1 MKRARRV
8 AARLITLAGVSA
20 GLTLSACGFSFAGI
34 APPLPH
40 SELVGWISIIFAG
53 IMGGLALLTA
63 LHRLFF
69 MPWLTAATSELK
81 REQDKQNAAHRE
93 MIESTLREIGDGFA
107 GLIDRH
113 RTEPEPHP
121 AISATERSILAR
133 LDSASQKLS
142 DLVREREDAERKRA
156 EWGVEQ

>member
-1 MKRARRV
+1 MRRG
-8 AARLITLAGVSA
+8 AAQLITLAGVSA
-20 GLTLSACGFSFAGI
+20 IFTLSACGFSFAGI
-34 APPLPH
+34 APPLPQP
-40 SELVGWISIIFAG
+40 EIVGWISVIFAG
-53 IMGGLALLTA
+53 IMGGLGLLTA

-69 MPWLTAATSELK
+69 MPWLNAATSELK

-93 MIESTLREIGDGFA
+93 MIEATLREIGDGFA

-113 RTEPEPHP
+113 RSEPEPHP

-133 LDSASQKLS
+133 LDSASQKLGE
-142 DLVREREDAERKRA
+142 LIKERENAERKRL